1 MVCLGVLL
9 QSSKHGRICLRHGSK
24 GDVGTALGKH
34 QNHPKSDGV
43 NPNILHVLSV
53 GNKYAQATQQI
64 AFPYGMPWISCKR
77 EPPSDIYIYIHNYIC
92 SHVNCTW
99 FHTLNVMICI
109 CIYIYTHTYYLNYIC
124 IKMIGPLKQ
133 RTPHKLDGSRRCL
146 QRCLDMSSVCATSW
160 TVLALLF
167 TWEFPRFWG

>member
-1 MVCLGVLL
+1 MVCSGVLL

-53 GNKYAQATQQI
+53 GNKCAQATQQI

-77 EPPSDIYIYIHNYIC
+77 EPPSDIYIYI
-92 SHVNCTW
+92 
-99 FHTLNVMICI
+99 
-109 CIYIYTHTYYLNYIC
+109 CIYIYT
-124 IKMIGPLKQ
+124 
-133 RTPHKLDGSRRCL
+133 
-146 QRCLDMSSVCATSW
+146 
-160 TVLALLF
+160 
-167 TWEFPRFWG
+167 